1 MLYTCLS
8 LFYNVFHLKNFPT
21 NGYITTPQ
29 TVTLHIFLVSL
40 QIVSPQTVTLQ
51 PHRRLHYNPTDGYI
65 TTPQTVTLRFVSH
78 CFSTICK
85 PLTIIDN
92 IIQEKTLK
100 DNIKKRCFSF
110 FLTYT
115 FIGGYNG
122 A

>member
-29 TVTLHIFLVSL
+29 TVTL
-40 QIVSPQTVTLQ
+40 
-51 PHRRLHYNPTDGYI
+51 
-65 TTPQTVTLRFVSH
+65 RFVSH

-85 PLTIIDN
+85 PLTI
-92 IIQEKTLK
+92 EKTLK